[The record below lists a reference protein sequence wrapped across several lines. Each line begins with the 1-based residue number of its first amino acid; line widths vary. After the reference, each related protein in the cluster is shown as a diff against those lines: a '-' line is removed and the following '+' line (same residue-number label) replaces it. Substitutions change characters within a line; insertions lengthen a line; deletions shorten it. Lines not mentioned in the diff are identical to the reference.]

1 MTVKPK
7 CIIVTGRAG
16 AGKSTLSR
24 KLGER
29 LWMPVISRDQLKEGY
44 VNTFGV
50 KHDQLPADTDLV
62 VTNFFFDVVEQY
74 LGHNVSVI
82 IEAAFQH
89 RVWEPRISKIGEIAD
104 LFLIICSVDVETAA
118 KRHLQRGLENPERE
132 IYHEDK
138 RVSIYRAT
146 GEMGIPKPY
155 EAPDLP
161 VTTVHVSTE
170 GEYSPTVDEL
180 VQMVRR
186 PRSEG
191 GT

>member
-1 MTVKPK
+1 MTLKPK
-7 CIIVTGRAG
+7 CIVVTGRAG

-29 LWMPVISRDQLKEGY
+29 LWMPVISRDQIKEGY

-74 LGHNVSVI
+74 LRHNVSVI

-89 RVWEPRISKIGEIAD
+89 HVWEPRLSKLAEIAD
-104 LFLIICSVDVETAA
+104 PFMIICSVDVETAA

-132 IYHEDK
+132 LYHEDK

-161 VTTVHVSTE
+161 VPTLHVSTE
-170 GEYSPTVDEL
+170 HEYSPTVDEL
-180 VQMVRR
+180 VERVRR
-186 PRSEG
+186 QDPEG